1 MATRKSKKLDTFEG
15 LYKRLE
21 EVILANSGE
30 NEFEEIFKLVVL
42 KLWNE
47 LNDEPV
53 ELTMDKANLKLRKID
68 LLWGGVLS
76 EPRLLLCEE
85 HYQICVSILKTFSF
99 KIRYKTDNLEEK
111 LLVSEHQ
118 DLIHQAESYLILAHK
133 LQFCNGI
140 RSDHSYNIRIS
151 FKSGTLFF
159 EIVGN
164 NHV

>member
-68 LLWGGVLS
+68 LLRG
-76 EPRLLLCEE
+76 
-85 HYQICVSILKTFSF
+85 
-99 KIRYKTDNLEEK
+99 
-111 LLVSEHQ
+111 
-118 DLIHQAESYLILAHK
+118 LI
-133 LQFCNGI
+133 
-140 RSDHSYNIRIS
+140 
-151 FKSGTLFF
+151 
-159 EIVGN
+159 
-164 NHV
+164 

>member
-68 LLWGGVLS
+68 LLWGG
-76 EPRLLLCEE
+76 
-85 HYQICVSILKTFSF
+85 
-99 KIRYKTDNLEEK
+99 
-111 LLVSEHQ
+111 
-118 DLIHQAESYLILAHK
+118 SYLN
-133 LQFCNGI
+133 QDFYYV
-140 RSDHSYNIRIS
+140 RSIIKYAYQY
-151 FKSGTLFF
+151 
-159 EIVGN
+159 
-164 NHV
+164 

>member
-85 HYQICVSILKTFSF
+85 HYQICVSILKTVSYTHLTMCVEKDENKMAFL
-99 KIRYKTDNLEEK
+99 IR
-111 LLVSEHQ
+111 EH
-118 DLIHQAESYLILAHK
+118 ILA
-133 LQFCNGI
+133 LLG
-140 RSDHSYNIRIS
+140 DHTVSIEEALLES
-151 FKSGTLFF
+151 FYILLELYKNQSVTPELVEEYFRC
-159 EIVGN
+159 V
-164 NHV
+164 

>member
-1 MATRKSKKLDTFEG
+1 MPSV
-15 LYKRLE
+15 YYNIRLLLFYHILKFRQW
-21 EVILANSGE
+21 ILANSQVNIE
-30 NEFEEIFKLVVL
+30 HFTI
-42 KLWNE
+42 
-47 LNDEPV
+47 
-53 ELTMDKANLKLRKID
+53 LTNKI
-68 LLWGGVLS
+68 
-76 EPRLLLCEE
+76 E
-85 HYQICVSILKTFSF
+85 ILKTFSF

>member
-1 MATRKSKKLDTFEG
+1 MATRKSKNLDMFEG

-68 LLWGGVLS
+68 LLWGRGL
-76 EPRLLLCEE
+76 
-85 HYQICVSILKTFSF
+85 ICTKTF
-99 KIRYKTDNLEEK
+99 IM
-111 LLVSEHQ
+111 
-118 DLIHQAESYLILAHK
+118 
-133 LQFCNGI
+133 
-140 RSDHSYNIRIS
+140 
-151 FKSGTLFF
+151 
-159 EIVGN
+159 
-164 NHV
+164 

>member
-53 ELTMDKANLKLRKID
+53 ELT
-68 LLWGGVLS
+68 
-76 EPRLLLCEE
+76 
-85 HYQICVSILKTFSF
+85 
-99 KIRYKTDNLEEK
+99 
-111 LLVSEHQ
+111 
-118 DLIHQAESYLILAHK
+118 
-133 LQFCNGI
+133 
-140 RSDHSYNIRIS
+140 
-151 FKSGTLFF
+151 
-159 EIVGN
+159 
-164 NHV
+164 

>member
-53 ELTMDKANLKLRKID
+53 
-68 LLWGGVLS
+68 
-76 EPRLLLCEE
+76 
-85 HYQICVSILKTFSF
+85 
-99 KIRYKTDNLEEK
+99 DN
-111 LLVSEHQ
+111 
-118 DLIHQAESYLILAHK
+118 
-133 LQFCNGI
+133 G
-140 RSDHSYNIRIS
+140 
-151 FKSGTLFF
+151 
-159 EIVGN
+159 
-164 NHV
+164 